1 MKMGTV
7 IRRIPR
13 STPEELNELREAGVA
28 TIHEAMGR
36 TGLMKPYMR
45 PIYAGARIAGN
56 AITVLVHP
64 GDNWMIHVAVEL
76 CGSGD
81 VLVVAVSSENQDGM
95 FGELLATSLQAR
107 GVAGLVIDAG
117 VRDVE
122 DLTRMQFPAWSRC
135 ISAKGTI
142 KATLG
147 TVNTPVVCGGAP
159 VNAGDVIVADQD
171 GVVVVPHG
179 SVTSTL
185 AACRQRLDKE
195 AKKRVRLASGELGM
209 DIEKMRPALESLGLR
224 YYDTIA
230 DVPKP

>member
-7 IRRIPR
+7 VRRIPR
-13 STPEELNELREAGVA
+13 SSPEELSELREAGVA
-28 TIHEAMGR
+28 TVHEAMGR
-36 TGLMKPYMR
+36 VGLMKSYIR

-76 CGSGD
+76 CSPGD
-81 VLVVAVSSENQDGM
+81 VLVVAVSADSSDGM

-107 GVAGLVIDAG
+107 GVVGLVIDAG

-135 ISAKGTI
+135 ISAKGTV

-147 TVNTPVVCGGAP
+147 TVNMPVVCAGAS
-159 VNAGDVIVADQD
+159 VSGGDVIVADQD
-171 GVVVVPHG
+171 GVVVVPCKAL
-179 SVTSTL
+179 SPILVL
-185 AACRQRLDKE
+185 CRQRLERE
-195 AKKRVRLASGELGM
+195 AKKRARLASGELGM
-209 DIEKMRPALESLGLR
+209 EIENMRQKLEALGVR
-224 YYDTIA
+224 YYETIA
-230 DVPKP
+230 DLPQS